1 MAKRAA
7 TERASLFMSSLV
19 SDLILS
25 RSTHGRSYTRSVESR
40 VTVSR
45 TSPDDIQQRQ
55 IIVKL
60 DGKRLGELM
69 SGDEISRVVEPGKH
83 RLNVDNTWNWKNVDF
98 TVAPGEHVRF
108 QTVNRGGRFTWFLV
122 GTLGVGPMYVHIERV
137 PDAANQAL

>member
-1 MAKRAA
+1 MTYRW
-7 TERASLFMSSLV
+7 
-19 SDLILS
+19 I
-25 RSTHGRSYTRSVESR
+25 YTQSVKPR

-45 TSPDDIQQRQ
+45 TAPDDIKQRQ

-69 SGDEISRVVEPGKH
+69 SGQELSREIEPGRH
-83 RLNVDNTWNWKNVDF
+83 RLQVDNTWNWKNVEF
-98 TVAPGEHVRF
+98 NVRPGEHVRF

-137 PDAANQAL
+137 SEPANQAV

>member
-1 MAKRAA
+1 
-7 TERASLFMSSLV
+7 
-19 SDLILS
+19 
-25 RSTHGRSYTRSVESR
+25 VESR
-40 VTVSR
+40 VTISR
-45 TSPDDIQQRQ
+45 NSPDDIHQRQ

-69 SGDEISRVVEPGKH
+69 AGDEMSREVEPGPH
-83 RLNVDNTWNWKNVDF
+83 RLQVDNTWNWKNVDF

-137 PDAANQAL
+137 PEPAAEQKA

>member
-1 MAKRAA
+1 MITSKA
-7 TERASLFMSSLV
+7 
-19 SDLILS
+19 
-25 RSTHGRSYTRSVESR
+25 HYTRNVESGVTVSR

-45 TSPDDIQQRQ
+45 TSPDDIKQRQ

-69 SGDEISRVVEPGKH
+69 CGEEISRTVEPGRH
-83 RLNVDNTWNWKNVDF
+83 RLQVDNTWNWKNIDF
-98 TVAPGEHVRF
+98 TLAPGEHARF

-137 PDAANQAL
+137 TEPQGAPAAEQNA

>member
-1 MAKRAA
+1 MAGVGWGESETVA
-7 TERASLFMSSLV
+7 TRPACSL
-19 SDLILS
+19 
-25 RSTHGRSYTRSVESR
+25 YTRNVESR
-40 VTVSR
+40 VTISR

-69 SGDEISRVVEPGKH
+69 AGDEMSREVEPGRH
-83 RLNVDNTWNWKNVDF
+83 RLQVDNTWNWKNLDF
-98 TVAPGEHVRF
+98 TLAPGEHARF

-137 PDAANQAL
+137 PESANQAL